1 MATRLV
7 LMDVNRGQESVRYMR
22 CILLDLPATT
32 VQAVAGDD
40 RVTTTR
46 RGQVSYF
53 VDLLLITCG
62 QRVPVYRASL
72 LRQT

>member
-53 VDLLLITCG
+53 VDLLFITCG

-72 LRQT
+72 VRQT